1 MKSQEQK
8 EMDDIFGEEGESKTA
23 FNSAL
28 DIIQRISR
36 LEYSLTSCFLQSPF
50 EDLSGA
56 YKILILIHTEIDFK
70 LSKEQSDEIEVIEKE
85 IYSKLKQAEARYNNE
100 GRTYSTYP
108 EVREEVLLKLINLK
122 KRISKFKY
130 KVGLGMI
137 DQSDPRYALL
147 NG

>member
-1 MKSQEQK
+1 MKEQFT
-8 EMDDIFGEEGESKTA
+8 ENPDDIFGEQSESKTA

-36 LEYSLTSCFLQSPF
+36 LEYTLSSCLLA
-50 EDLSGA
+50 EDLIGS
-56 YKILILIHTEIDFK
+56 YKLLILIDSEIDFK
-70 LSKEQSDEIEVIEKE
+70 LKDEEREDLKKDEDEVYKNLKKAEEKFYYE
-85 IYSKLKQAEARYNNE
+85 GNRYIKN
-100 GRTYSTYP
+100 P
-108 EVREEVLLKLINLK
+108 ELREEVIQKLMNLK
-122 KRISKFKY
+122 KKISRYKY